1 MEESTSE
8 SNEFV
13 IPELAGYAWM
23 DIATCEAADFLMTLL
38 EPVEMKDLDP
48 DDRLCTICQ
57 EEFYFSE
64 NLKLSH
70 IPVKT
75 PCGHIFGA
83 NCLMT
88 WLETMY
94 AWSNSDPNPDANDLE
109 IRMEMSNASCPNCG
123 REWFP
128 QQSKDSVEA
137 LEHRINFWD
146 VAYASAGV
154 TRTEKEMR
162 CRDHVVQY
170 INYFNAAHK
179 LKPLHRK
186 LMWEL
191 DGTAQID
198 LLDFIS
204 FQKTQKLTSELE
216 NRMIRLERIA
226 RKDLPQCCN
235 LIDGGYGYEY
245 AFDINRDDDERDEFK
260 GKPMEKAILEAD
272 REN

>member
-8 SNEFV
+8 SNEFI
-13 IPELAGYAWM
+13 IPDLAGYAWM

-64 NLKLSH
+64 SLEISH
-70 IPVKT
+70 TPVKT
-75 PCGHIFGA
+75 PCGHVFGH

-88 WLETMY
+88 WHETMY
-94 AWSNSDPNPDANDLE
+94 AWSNSDPKPDADDFD
-109 IRMEMSNASCPNCG
+109 IRMEMSNASCPNCR
-123 REWFP
+123 RECFP
-128 QQSKDSVEA
+128 RQLKDSVEA
-137 LEHRINFWD
+137 LEHRIAFWD

-154 TRTEKEMR
+154 TRTEKETR
-162 CRDHVVQY
+162 CRDHVVRY
-170 INYFNAAHK
+170 IKYFNVAHK
-179 LKPLHRK
+179 LEPLHIK

-198 LLDFIS
+198 LLDFTN
-204 FQKTQKLTSELE
+204 FQKAQRLSSELE
-216 NRMIRLERIA
+216 NRRIRLERIA
-226 RKDLPQCCN
+226 KKNLSKCCN
-235 LIDGGYGYEY
+235 LIGGGYGYEY

-260 GKPMEKAILEAD
+260 GKPIGKAFLKAD
-272 REN
+272 